1 MAIPSGSGTEVLKV
15 TYKHALTNSAVTMVT
30 GVPNHT
36 YTVISV
42 IFTEMGSAA
51 ETISM
56 YVDAGAVD
64 VSSSS
69 GQDIYLL
76 NAQALASG
84 ETFIWNDKIVLSGTD
99 ALKVVTGGSANVDVV
114 CSFIDQDWS

>member
-1 MAIPSGSGTEVLKV
+1 
-15 TYKHALTNSAVTMVT
+15 
-30 GVPNHT
+30 
-36 YTVISV
+36 
-42 IFTEMGSAA
+42 MGSAA

-64 VSSSS
+64 VSSSP

-76 NAQALASG
+76 NVQALASG
-84 ETFIWNDKIVLSGTD
+84 ETFIWNDKIVLKGTD

>member
-15 TYKHALTNSAVTMVT
+15 TYKHALTNSAVTVVP
-30 GVPNHT
+30 GVVNHT

-64 VSSSS
+64 VSSSP

-76 NAQALASG
+76 NVQALASG